1 MNRYTPTLIFLA
13 LCLVVCLVNW
23 NCASTNSITG
33 EEEIHY
39 PLIDTRLKIH
49 KYKHNIQWQFFVKA
63 NPRTE
68 YCSVHFECEDIQP
81 LYRKINEEMPNHV
94 IELMS
99 NAFNESNQTLKNSKI
114 LLFPKMLKN
123 RLLKNK

>member
-1 MNRYTPTLIFLA
+1 MNRYTPTLIFLL

-23 NCASTNSITG
+23 NCASTNPITG

-49 KYKHNIQWQFFVKA
+49 KYKHNIQWQFFVKN

-68 YCSVHFECEDIQP
+68 YCSVHFEWEDILP
-81 LYRKINEEMPNHV
+81 LYRMINEEYKWV
-94 IELMS
+94 YRVS
-99 NAFNESNQTLKNSKI
+99 
-114 LLFPKMLKN
+114 
-123 RLLKNK
+123 KNKKSWK